1 MKRFG
6 QILVALSLGIAVSGP
21 IAGTAFGAEVANMD
35 NHCSPTSD
43 FYVYANGTWL
53 KKTPI
58 PDEYDKWGQLN
69 IIHDKNL
76 SLLKEIMEAAA
87 AKEDA
92 EPGSNE
98 QKIGD
103 FYAAAMNTEQIEKD
117 DLTPLKEE
125 LDAIAAVL
133 PLRPRGAG
141 LFDALPGALPL
152 QLFGHAPFVDRIARR
167 ATIVSPQS
175 IAGSDF
181 NLYHSGRAAV
191 RGYKTLTELF
201 GQVEARLRA
210 STAPAYLY
218 AYYAELD
225 TLAHIHGVGSDQL
238 AAQFALLDAAFGNF
252 LAAIADT
259 DTVVLACA
267 DHGFID
273 SPPERQIELAQHPE
287 LAATLARPLCGERRV
302 VYCYVKPDKET
313 RFVDYVQDVLGEC
326 ADLFSGSELI
336 AQGWFGPGEADPR
349 LAARIGDYV
358 LLMRENWT
366 LRDWVEGEKRY
377 KQLGVHAGVSADEM
391 HVPLILARCGA

>member
-1 MKRFG
+1 VIRPDYAGGSIVNLMRTLGDACGARQPLPYAPLRNLK
-6 QILVALSLGIAVSGP
+6 VSLL
-21 IAGTAFGAEVANMD
+21 GTARNIVLLVIDGLGYDYLLRHGAGGAL
-35 NHCSPTSD
+35 HRHLHSRLTSV
-43 FYVYANGTWL
+43 FPSTTASAVTTY
-53 KKTPI
+53 
-58 PDEYDKWGQLN
+58 
-69 IIHDKNL
+69 L
-76 SLLKEIMEAAA
+76 SGLAPQQHA
-87 AKEDA
+87 
-92 EPGSNE
+92 
-98 QKIGD
+98 
-103 FYAAAMNTEQIEKD
+103 
-117 DLTPLKEE
+117 LTGWHMYFSE

-181 NLYHSGRAAV
+181 NLYHSGCAAM

-238 AAQFALLDAAFGNF
+238 AAQFALLDAAFGDF

-377 KQLGVHAGVSADEM
+377 SQLGVHAGVSADEM
-391 HVPLILARCGA
+391 HVPFILARCGA

>member
-1 MKRFG
+1 MIRPDYAGGSIVNLMRTLGDACGARQPLPYAPLRNLK
-6 QILVALSLGIAVSGP
+6 VSLL
-21 IAGTAFGAEVANMD
+21 GTARNIVLLVIDGLGYDYLLRHGAGGAL
-35 NHCSPTSD
+35 HRHLHSRLTSV
-43 FYVYANGTWL
+43 FPSTTASAVTTY
-53 KKTPI
+53 
-58 PDEYDKWGQLN
+58 
-69 IIHDKNL
+69 L
-76 SLLKEIMEAAA
+76 SGLAPQQHA
-87 AKEDA
+87 
-92 EPGSNE
+92 
-98 QKIGD
+98 
-103 FYAAAMNTEQIEKD
+103 
-117 DLTPLKEE
+117 LTGWHMYFSE

-358 LLMRENWT
+358 LVMRENWT

>member
-1 MKRFG
+1 MIRPDYAGGSIVNLMRTLGDACGARQPLPYAPLRNLK
-6 QILVALSLGIAVSGP
+6 VSLL
-21 IAGTAFGAEVANMD
+21 GTARNIVLLVIDGLGYDYLLRHGAGGAL
-35 NHCSPTSD
+35 HRHLHSRLTSV
-43 FYVYANGTWL
+43 FPSTTASAVTTY
-53 KKTPI
+53 
-58 PDEYDKWGQLN
+58 
-69 IIHDKNL
+69 L
-76 SLLKEIMEAAA
+76 SGLAPQQHA
-87 AKEDA
+87 
-92 EPGSNE
+92 
-98 QKIGD
+98 
-103 FYAAAMNTEQIEKD
+103 
-117 DLTPLKEE
+117 LTGWHMYFSE

-191 RGYKTLTELF
+191 RGYKTLAELF

-210 STAPAYLY
+210 SAAPAYIY

-225 TLAHIHGVGSDQL
+225 TLAHIHGVGSEQL
-238 AAQFALLDAAFGNF
+238 AAQFALLDAAFGDF

-302 VYCYVKPDKET
+302 VYCYVKPDKEA

>member
-1 MKRFG
+1 MIRPDYAGGSIVNLMRTLGDACGARQPLPYPPLRNLK
-6 QILVALSLGIAVSGP
+6 VSLL
-21 IAGTAFGAEVANMD
+21 GTARNIVLLVIDGLGYDYLLRHGAGGAL
-35 NHCSPTSD
+35 HRHLHSRLTSV
-43 FYVYANGTWL
+43 FPSTTASAVTTY
-53 KKTPI
+53 
-58 PDEYDKWGQLN
+58 
-69 IIHDKNL
+69 L
-76 SLLKEIMEAAA
+76 SGLAPQQHA
-87 AKEDA
+87 
-92 EPGSNE
+92 
-98 QKIGD
+98 
-103 FYAAAMNTEQIEKD
+103 
-117 DLTPLKEE
+117 LTGWHMYFSE

-191 RGYKTLTELF
+191 RGYRTLAELF

-210 STAPAYLY
+210 SAAPTYIY

-238 AAQFALLDAAFGNF
+238 AAQFAQLDAAFGDF
-252 LAAIADT
+252 LATIADT

-326 ADLFSGSELI
+326 ADLYSGSELI

-358 LLMRENWT
+358 LVMRENWT

-391 HVPLILARCGA
+391 HVPFVLARCGA

>member
-1 MKRFG
+1 MIRPDYAGGSIVNLMRTLGDACGARQPLPYAPLRNLK
-6 QILVALSLGIAVSGP
+6 VSLL
-21 IAGTAFGAEVANMD
+21 GTARNIVLLVIDGLGYDYLLRHGAGGAL
-35 NHCSPTSD
+35 HRHLHSRLTSV
-43 FYVYANGTWL
+43 FPSTTASAVTTY
-53 KKTPI
+53 
-58 PDEYDKWGQLN
+58 
-69 IIHDKNL
+69 L
-76 SLLKEIMEAAA
+76 SGLAPQQHA
-87 AKEDA
+87 
-92 EPGSNE
+92 
-98 QKIGD
+98 
-103 FYAAAMNTEQIEKD
+103 
-117 DLTPLKEE
+117 LTGWHMYFSE

-167 ATIVSPQS
+167 ATSVSPQS

-238 AAQFALLDAAFGNF
+238 AAQFALLDAAFGDF

>member
-1 MKRFG
+1 MIRPDYAGGSIVNLMRTLGDACGARQPLPYAPLRNLK
-6 QILVALSLGIAVSGP
+6 VSLL
-21 IAGTAFGAEVANMD
+21 GTARNIVLLVIDGLGYDYLLRHGAGGAL
-35 NHCSPTSD
+35 HRHLHSRLTSV
-43 FYVYANGTWL
+43 FPSTTASAVTTY
-53 KKTPI
+53 
-58 PDEYDKWGQLN
+58 
-69 IIHDKNL
+69 L
-76 SLLKEIMEAAA
+76 SGLAPQQHA
-87 AKEDA
+87 
-92 EPGSNE
+92 
-98 QKIGD
+98 
-103 FYAAAMNTEQIEKD
+103 
-117 DLTPLKEE
+117 LTGWHMYFSE

-377 KQLGVHAGVSADEM
+377 NQLGVHAGVSADEM

>member
-1 MKRFG
+1 MIRPDYAGGSIVNLMRTLGDACGARQPLPYAPLRNLK
-6 QILVALSLGIAVSGP
+6 VSLL
-21 IAGTAFGAEVANMD
+21 GTARNIVLLVIDGLGYDYLLRHGAGGAL
-35 NHCSPTSD
+35 HRHLHSRLTSV
-43 FYVYANGTWL
+43 FPSTTASAVTTY
-53 KKTPI
+53 
-58 PDEYDKWGQLN
+58 
-69 IIHDKNL
+69 L
-76 SLLKEIMEAAA
+76 SGLAPQQHA
-87 AKEDA
+87 
-92 EPGSNE
+92 
-98 QKIGD
+98 
-103 FYAAAMNTEQIEKD
+103 
-117 DLTPLKEE
+117 LTGWHMYFSE

-273 SPPERQIELAQHPE
+273 SPPERQIELAQHPD

-302 VYCYVKPDKET
+302 VYCYVKPDKEA

-377 KQLGVHAGVSADEM
+377 NQLGVHAGVSADEM

>member
-1 MKRFG
+1 MIRPDYAGGSIVNLMRTLGDACGARQPLPYAPLRNLK
-6 QILVALSLGIAVSGP
+6 VSLL
-21 IAGTAFGAEVANMD
+21 GTARNIVLLVIDGLGYDYLLRHGAGGAL
-35 NHCSPTSD
+35 HRHLHSRLTSV
-43 FYVYANGTWL
+43 FPSTTASAVTTY
-53 KKTPI
+53 
-58 PDEYDKWGQLN
+58 
-69 IIHDKNL
+69 L
-76 SLLKEIMEAAA
+76 SGLAPQQHA
-87 AKEDA
+87 
-92 EPGSNE
+92 
-98 QKIGD
+98 
-103 FYAAAMNTEQIEKD
+103 
-117 DLTPLKEE
+117 LTGWHMYFSE

-273 SPPERQIELAQHPE
+273 SPPERQIELAQHPD

-302 VYCYVKPDKET
+302 VYCYGKPDKEA

-377 KQLGVHAGVSADEM
+377 NQLGVHAGVSADEM

>member
-1 MKRFG
+1 MIRPDYAGGSIVNLMRTLGDACGARQPLPYAPLRNLK
-6 QILVALSLGIAVSGP
+6 VSLL
-21 IAGTAFGAEVANMD
+21 GTARNIVLLVIDGLGYDYLLRHGAGGAL
-35 NHCSPTSD
+35 HRHLHSRLTSV
-43 FYVYANGTWL
+43 FPSTTASAVTTY
-53 KKTPI
+53 
-58 PDEYDKWGQLN
+58 
-69 IIHDKNL
+69 L
-76 SLLKEIMEAAA
+76 SGLAPQQHA
-87 AKEDA
+87 
-92 EPGSNE
+92 
-98 QKIGD
+98 
-103 FYAAAMNTEQIEKD
+103 
-117 DLTPLKEE
+117 LTGWHMYFSE

-238 AAQFALLDAAFGNF
+238 AAQFALLDAAFGDF

>member
-1 MKRFG
+1 MIRPDYAGGSIVNLMRTLGDACGARQPLPYAPLRNLK
-6 QILVALSLGIAVSGP
+6 VSLL
-21 IAGTAFGAEVANMD
+21 GTARNIVLLVIDGLGYDYLLRHGAGGAL
-35 NHCSPTSD
+35 HRHLHSRLTSV
-43 FYVYANGTWL
+43 FPSTTASAVTTY
-53 KKTPI
+53 
-58 PDEYDKWGQLN
+58 
-69 IIHDKNL
+69 L
-76 SLLKEIMEAAA
+76 SGLAPQQHA
-87 AKEDA
+87 
-92 EPGSNE
+92 
-98 QKIGD
+98 
-103 FYAAAMNTEQIEKD
+103 
-117 DLTPLKEE
+117 LTGWHMYFSE

-238 AAQFALLDAAFGNF
+238 AAQFALLDAAFGDF

-273 SPPERQIELAQHPE
+273 SPPERQIELTQHPE

-391 HVPLILARCGA
+391 HVPFILARCGA

>member
-1 MKRFG
+1 MIRPDYAGGSIVNLMRTLGDACGARQPLPYAPLRNLK
-6 QILVALSLGIAVSGP
+6 VSLL
-21 IAGTAFGAEVANMD
+21 GTARNIVLLVIDGLGYDYLLRHGAGGAL
-35 NHCSPTSD
+35 HRHLHSRLTSV
-43 FYVYANGTWL
+43 FPSTTASAVTTY
-53 KKTPI
+53 
-58 PDEYDKWGQLN
+58 
-69 IIHDKNL
+69 L
-76 SLLKEIMEAAA
+76 SGLAPQQHA
-87 AKEDA
+87 
-92 EPGSNE
+92 
-98 QKIGD
+98 
-103 FYAAAMNTEQIEKD
+103 
-117 DLTPLKEE
+117 LTGWHMYFSE

-273 SPPERQIELAQHPE
+273 SPPERQIELAQHPD

>member
-1 MKRFG
+1 MIRPDYAG
-6 QILVALSLGIAVSGP
+6 GSIVNLMRTLGDAC
-21 IAGTAFGAEVANMD
+21 GARQPLPYPPLRN
-35 NHCSPTSD
+35 
-43 FYVYANGTWL
+43 L
-53 KKTPI
+53 KV
-58 PDEYDKWGQLN
+58 
-69 IIHDKNL
+69 
-76 SLLKEIMEAAA
+76 SLLSTARNIVLLVIDGLGYDYLLQHGAGGALHRHLH
-87 AKEDA
+87 
-92 EPGSNE
+92 SR
-98 QKIGD
+98 
-103 FYAAAMNTEQIEKD
+103 
-117 DLTPLKEE
+117 LTSVFPSTTASAVTTYLSGLAPQQHALTGWHMYFSE

-133 PLRPRGAG
+133 PLRPRGTG

-191 RGYKTLTELF
+191 RSYRTLAELF
-201 GQVEARLRA
+201 GQVEARVRA
-210 STAPAYLY
+210 SAAPAYIY

-238 AAQFALLDAAFGNF
+238 AAQFALLDAAFGDF
-252 LAAIADT
+252 LAAIVDT

-302 VYCYVKPDKET
+302 VYCYVKPDKEA
-313 RFVDYVQDVLGEC
+313 RFVGYVQNVLGEC
-326 ADLFSGSELI
+326 ADLHSSRELLE
-336 AQGWFGPGEADPR
+336 QGWFGPGEANPR

-377 KQLGVHAGVSADEM
+377 TQLGVHAGVSADEM

>member
-1 MKRFG
+1 MIRPDYAGGSIVNLMRTLGDACGARQPLPYAPLRNLK
-6 QILVALSLGIAVSGP
+6 VSLL
-21 IAGTAFGAEVANMD
+21 GTARNIVLLVIDGLGYDYLLRHGAGGAL
-35 NHCSPTSD
+35 HRHLHSRLTSV
-43 FYVYANGTWL
+43 FPSTTASAVTTY
-53 KKTPI
+53 
-58 PDEYDKWGQLN
+58 
-69 IIHDKNL
+69 L
-76 SLLKEIMEAAA
+76 SGLAPQQHA
-87 AKEDA
+87 
-92 EPGSNE
+92 
-98 QKIGD
+98 
-103 FYAAAMNTEQIEKD
+103 
-117 DLTPLKEE
+117 LTGWHMYFSE

-273 SPPERQIELAQHPE
+273 SPPERQIELAQHPD

-377 KQLGVHAGVSADEM
+377 NQLGVHAGVSADEM

>member
-1 MKRFG
+1 MIRPDYAGGSIVNLMRTLGDACGARQPLPYAPLRNLK
-6 QILVALSLGIAVSGP
+6 VSLL
-21 IAGTAFGAEVANMD
+21 GTARNIVLLVIDGLGYDYLLRHGAGGAL
-35 NHCSPTSD
+35 HRHLHSRLTSV
-43 FYVYANGTWL
+43 FPSTTASAVTTY
-53 KKTPI
+53 
-58 PDEYDKWGQLN
+58 
-69 IIHDKNL
+69 L
-76 SLLKEIMEAAA
+76 SGLAPQQHA
-87 AKEDA
+87 
-92 EPGSNE
+92 
-98 QKIGD
+98 
-103 FYAAAMNTEQIEKD
+103 
-117 DLTPLKEE
+117 LTGWHMYFSE

-302 VYCYVKPDKET
+302 VYCYVKPDKEA

-377 KQLGVHAGVSADEM
+377 NQLGVHAGVSADEM

>member
-1 MKRFG
+1 MIRPDYAG
-6 QILVALSLGIAVSGP
+6 GSIVNLMRTLGDAC
-21 IAGTAFGAEVANMD
+21 GAR
-35 NHCSPTSD
+35 HPLP
-43 FYVYANGTWL
+43 YAPLRNL
-53 KKTPI
+53 KV
-58 PDEYDKWGQLN
+58 
-69 IIHDKNL
+69 
-76 SLLKEIMEAAA
+76 SLLSTARNIVLLVIDGLGYDYLLHHGAGGALHRHLH
-87 AKEDA
+87 
-92 EPGSNE
+92 SR
-98 QKIGD
+98 
-103 FYAAAMNTEQIEKD
+103 
-117 DLTPLKEE
+117 LTSVFPSTTASAVTTYLSGLAPQQHALTGWHMYFSE

-152 QLFGHAPFVDRIARR
+152 QLFGHAPFVERIARR
-167 ATIVSPQS
+167 ATIVSPQA

-201 GQVEARLRA
+201 GQVEARVRA
-210 STAPAYLY
+210 SAAPAYIY

-238 AAQFALLDAAFGNF
+238 AAQFALLDAAFGDF
-252 LAAIADT
+252 LATIADT

-302 VYCYVKPDKET
+302 VYCYVKPGMEA
-313 RFVDYVQDVLGEC
+313 RFVAYVQDVLGEC

-349 LAARIGDYV
+349 LASRIGDYV
-358 LLMRENWT
+358 LLMRDNWT
-366 LRDWVEGEKRY
+366 LRDWVDGEKRY
-377 KQLGVHAGVSADEM
+377 HQLGVHAGVSADEM
-391 HVPLILARCGA
+391 YVPLILARCGA